1 MAFAPTKPWKLPFIT
16 TWGGSPNRN
25 LPTNSA
31 EEAYFS
37 SIAYVLL
44 QTLRRTAL
52 AGTELAKAQCGT
64 IRLKLLK
71 IGAQIRVTV
80 RKIWVSLAE
89 SYPHAELFA
98 QVLATLETGSAT

>member
-1 MAFAPTKPWKLPFIT
+1 MIDKGATM
-16 TWGGSPNRN
+16 
-25 LPTNSA
+25 
-31 EEAYFS
+31 
-37 SIAYVLL
+37 
-44 QTLRRTAL
+44 
-52 AGTELAKAQCGT
+52 
-64 IRLKLLK
+64 